1 MARSS
6 VLSRKH
12 LFLVCLF
19 LFIIYLSLS
28 NFIYS
33 GSARLT
39 GKISY
44 LKYDPPVRVLPLH
57 ERLAGMR
64 AEILNG
70 SGRTTAYEFMG
81 VTSPNLVELFVKELS
96 IVYSYANGSAADYMA
111 MRLSACKKS
120 MPSSICNNK
129 WRLERS
135 RDSGEI
141 LYSLRS
147 IAKYMP
153 WFKGHIYIVTPTGKG
168 PEYFNYSNPK
178 LHIIHQKDIMSQD
191 TIPSFANDCQEYFLT
206 NVKGLKDRFIIFDD
220 DTFVGRL
227 APPSIFLTQFGG
239 NNLFVEDSLVDDCPC
254 DAHNVW
260 SCSVCNTLRV
270 LRHVYGDGSVPF
282 HYMKHAPRV
291 YSRQVIEYIHS
302 VKEFDFAIRRGCRNP
317 FRSKWLIQFDFLHHH
332 VLMQTHKHDFGVST
346 GWNNDMHLIQL
357 AGKDLSAWKK
367 LVSEWS
373 ERPPLFFAINDE
385 GWSDCRF
392 GDVFLNLMNT
402 LYPNP
407 SEFELPDAPKMIKFK
422 HCKYP

>member
-1 MARSS
+1 MQQEDRRRRSAFFFS
-6 VLSRKH
+6 IIALNSFPNSLESSKAHFDSKLLSKSTCSKASCHAIRIRFILDKRKKIKQKWH
-12 LFLVCLF
+12 GLQFCHESIFFWFAFFCLS
-19 LFIIYLSLS
+19 YLSLS
-28 NFIYS
+28 NFILS

-206 NVKGLKDRFIIFDD
+206 NVKGLKDRFIILM
-220 DTFVGRL
+220 T
-227 APPSIFLTQFGG
+227 
-239 NNLFVEDSLVDDCPC
+239 
-254 DAHNVW
+254 
-260 SCSVCNTLRV
+260 
-270 LRHVYGDGSVPF
+270 
-282 HYMKHAPRV
+282 
-291 YSRQVIEYIHS
+291 IH
-302 VKEFDFAIRRGCRNP
+302 
-317 FRSKWLIQFDFLHHH
+317 L
-332 VLMQTHKHDFGVST
+332 
-346 GWNNDMHLIQL
+346 
-357 AGKDLSAWKK
+357 
-367 LVSEWS
+367 
-373 ERPPLFFAINDE
+373 
-385 GWSDCRF
+385 
-392 GDVFLNLMNT
+392 
-402 LYPNP
+402 
-407 SEFELPDAPKMIKFK
+407 
-422 HCKYP
+422 